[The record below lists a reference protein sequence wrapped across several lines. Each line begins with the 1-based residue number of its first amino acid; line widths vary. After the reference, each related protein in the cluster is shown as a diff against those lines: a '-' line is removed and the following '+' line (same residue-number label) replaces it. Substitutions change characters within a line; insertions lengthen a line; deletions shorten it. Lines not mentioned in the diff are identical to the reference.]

1 MFSANVELP
10 CRVFC
15 GPDAMLE
22 FSGTAVRID
31 TSSLVLSLGQG
42 QGRGCPDMGERVK
55 LELLLPVHS
64 MSAKAKCLTVRA
76 RVTRVEEMPDG
87 SRQIGV
93 SFRRASFKDRVDVPV
108 MQRKSAANGWEM

>member
-1 MFSANVELP
+1 VFSANVELP

-22 FSGTAVRID
+22 FSGTAVSID
-31 TSSLVLSLGQG
+31 TSSLILSLRQG

-55 LELLLPVHS
+55 LELLLPVNS
-64 MSAKAKCLTVRA
+64 VNAKAKCLTVRA

-87 SRQIGV
+87 SRQIGF

-108 MQRKSAANGWEM
+108 EPRKAAAGWEM